1 MTDPSAAAIA
11 AQANLKKVRTRHFQ
25 SAKENGIKI
34 TGLTSYDMLTAGIFD
49 EAGIDFLLVGDS
61 AANNVLGYDTTI
73 PVTVD
78 ELIPLT
84 RAVAGAVSRAFV
96 VADMPFGS
104 YESGADDAL
113 HTAFRFMKETAAH
126 AVKLEGG
133 VRSAEQIRRIVSAGI
148 PVMAHIG
155 FTPQSEHGLG
165 GHVIQGR
172 GEGIEQLLAD
182 AHAVEDAGAF
192 AVVLEMVP
200 SEAAA
205 RVTTELRIPTIGV
218 GAGPHVDGQLL
229 VWTDWAGGSYP
240 EVREAVREPAPDPHG
255 CRQRLSHRR
264 GRRRLPGSR
273 ALLRRLRHDEA
284 GRDTGR
290 HGRLDP
296 PGRARHLLPDDT
308 KVRAPID
315 AMSLIARLGA

>member
-1 MTDPSAAAIA
+1 MTDSAAAA
-11 AQANLKKVRTRHFQ
+11 VQANLKKVRTRHFQ

-34 TGLTSYDMLTAGIFD
+34 TGLTSYDQLSAGIFD
-49 EAGIDFLLVGDS
+49 KAGIDFLLVGDS
-61 AANNVLGYDTTI
+61 AGNNVLGYDTTL

-104 YESGADDAL
+104 YESGPEEAL
-113 HTAFRFMKETAAH
+113 HTAFRFMKETHAH

-165 GHVIQGR
+165 GHMIQGR
-172 GEGIEQLLAD
+172 GEGLEQLLAD

-192 AVVLEMVP
+192 SVVLEMVP
-200 SEAAA
+200 ASAAA
-205 RVTTELRIPTIGV
+205 QVTTELRIPTIGV
-218 GAGPHVDGQLL
+218 GAGPDVDGQLL
-229 VWTDWAGGSYP
+229 VWTDWAGFTTGRIP
-240 EVREAVREPAPDPHG
+240 KFVRQYANLAGVLTDAVSAYRADVAKGAYPAPEHNY
-255 CRQRLSHRR
+255 
-264 GRRRLPGSR
+264 
-273 ALLRRLRHDEA
+273 E
-284 GRDTGR
+284 
-290 HGRLDP
+290 
-296 PGRARHLLPDDT
+296 
-308 KVRAPID
+308 
-315 AMSLIARLGA
+315 

>member
-1 MTDPSAAAIA
+1 MTDPAAAA

-34 TGLTSYDMLTAGIFD
+34 VGLTSYDQLSASIFD
-49 EAGIDFLLVGDS
+49 AAGIDFLLVGDS
-61 AANNVLGYDTTI
+61 AGNTVLGFDTTL

-104 YESGADDAL
+104 YESGPEEAL
-113 HTAFRFMKETAAH
+113 HTAFRFMKETHAH

-133 VRSAEQIRRIVSAGI
+133 ERSAEQIRRIVSAGI

-165 GHVIQGR
+165 GHIIQGR
-172 GEGIEQLLAD
+172 GEGLEQLLAD

-192 AVVLEMVP
+192 SVVLEMVP
-200 SEAAA
+200 ASAAA
-205 RVTTELRIPTIGV
+205 QVTSELRIPTIGV
-218 GAGPHVDGQLL
+218 GAGPDVDGQLM
-229 VWTDWAGGSYP
+229 VWTDWAGFTTGRIPKFVKQYANLSGILTD
-240 EVREAVREPAPDPHG
+240 AVTAYRADVADGAYPAPEHNY
-255 CRQRLSHRR
+255 
-264 GRRRLPGSR
+264 
-273 ALLRRLRHDEA
+273 E
-284 GRDTGR
+284 
-290 HGRLDP
+290 
-296 PGRARHLLPDDT
+296 
-308 KVRAPID
+308 
-315 AMSLIARLGA
+315 

>member
-1 MTDPSAAAIA
+1 MSDTAAAAA
-11 AQANLKKVRTRHFQ
+11 AQANLKRVRTRHFQ

-34 TGLTSYDMLTAGIFD
+34 TGLTSYDQLTAGIFD

-61 AANNVLGYDTTI
+61 AGNNVYGYDTTL
-73 PVTVD
+73 PVSID
-78 ELIPLT
+78 DLIPLA

-104 YESGADDAL
+104 YETGPDEAL
-113 HTAFRFMKETAAH
+113 HTAFRFMKETGAH

-148 PVMAHIG
+148 PLMAHIG

-205 RVTTELRIPTIGV
+205 RVTAELRIPTIGV

-229 VWTDWAGGSYP
+229 VWTDWAGFTKGRIPKFVKQYANLRQNLTDAVAAYRSDVEQGAYPGPEHSY
-240 EVREAVREPAPDPHG
+240 
-255 CRQRLSHRR
+255 
-264 GRRRLPGSR
+264 
-273 ALLRRLRHDEA
+273 
-284 GRDTGR
+284 
-290 HGRLDP
+290 
-296 PGRARHLLPDDT
+296 DD
-308 KVRAPID
+308 
-315 AMSLIARLGA
+315 